1 MSITMASLVLALQL
15 AQPAG
20 GAAPA
25 GAQPPAAQPPAAAQ
39 PAPASPRVETVEDLL
54 KLIEDAEGR
63 FRTLTAE
70 VLFDQVKGVD
80 ADRRKRFGKI
90 WFEDGRVQTPPGPRR
105 FAVRFDRVQF
115 GSRIQDEVQEYIFD
129 GQWMVERRPAEK
141 QIIKQQVGRPGE
153 TLDPLRL
160 GEGRFPLPI
169 GQKADAIRARYTVEM
184 LAPEAGLEAHEAKEL
199 PALQKFV
206 AGTHQ
211 LKLVPVAGLI
221 ETEEL
226 KEIRLWYRTEAGS
239 DGRTNLLPRLAR
251 TVNRA
256 NDVTL
261 VQMINVELNA
271 PVPAE
276 VLSTVVPEG
285 WDAQV
290 RELPPVAPPVTPP
303 GR

>member
-1 MSITMASLVLALQL
+1 MHIALASVVAALQISQPGGEPL
-15 AQPAG
+15 GVQPPPGIATQPAG
-20 GAAPA
+20 T
-25 GAQPPAAQPPAAAQ
+25 
-39 PAPASPRVETVEDLL
+39 PRRIESAEDLL
-54 KLIEDAEGR
+54 RLIEDAEGR
-63 FRTLTAE
+63 FRTLSAD

-141 QIIKQQVGRPGE
+141 QIIKQQVARPGE
-153 TLDPLRL
+153 NSDPLRL

-169 GQKADAIRARYTVEM
+169 GQKAAAIRERYTVEL
-184 LAPEAGLEAHEAKEL
+184 LAPEVGLEAHDEKEL

-226 KEIRLWYRTEAGS
+226 KEIRLWYRAEVAS
-239 DGRTNLLPRLAR
+239 DGLTNLLPRLAR

-256 NDVTL
+256 GDVTI
-261 VQMINVELNA
+261 VQMINVALNL
-271 PVPAE
+271 PVPPD

-290 RELPPVAPPVTPP
+290 RELPPVAPPTAPT

>member
-1 MSITMASLVLALQL
+1 MSIAIASLVLALQIS
-15 AQPAG
+15 QPG
-20 GAAPA
+20 GEPPQTHPA
-25 GAQPPAAQPPAAAQ
+25 TASQ
-39 PAPASPRVETVEDLL
+39 PAPTPPRIETAEDLL

-141 QIIKQQVGRPGE
+141 QIIKQQVARPGE

-169 GQKADAIRARYTVEM
+169 GQKTAAIRARYAVEM
-184 LAPEAGLEAHEAKEL
+184 LVPEAGLEAHEEKEL
-199 PALQKFV
+199 PALLKFV

-221 ETEEL
+221 DTEEL
-226 KEIRLWYRTEAGS
+226 KEIRLWYRTETGS
-239 DGRTNLLPRLAR
+239 DGLTNLLPRLAR

-256 NDVTL
+256 GDVTI
-261 VQMINVELNA
+261 VQMINVVLNA
-271 PVPAE
+271 PVPPE
-276 VLSTVVPEG
+276 VLSTAVPEG

-290 RELPPVAPPVTPP
+290 RELPPVAPPVSPP

>member
-1 MSITMASLVLALQL
+1 MSITVASLVLALQI
-15 AQPAG
+15 AQP
-20 GAAPA
+20 GAKPPEAKTPST
-25 GAQPPAAQPPAAAQ
+25 QPPAPAAQ
-39 PAPASPRVETVEDLL
+39 PAPTSPRIESAEDLL

-63 FRTLTAE
+63 FKTLTAE

-141 QIIKQQVGRPGE
+141 QIIKHQVARPGE
-153 TLDPLRL
+153 NTDPLRL

-169 GQKADAIRARYTVEM
+169 GQKAAAIRARYTVEL
-184 LAPEAGLEAHEAKEL
+184 LAAESGLEAHEQKEL

-239 DGRTNLLPRLAR
+239 DGLTNLLPRLAR

-256 NDVTL
+256 GDVTI
-261 VQMINVELNA
+261 VQMINVVLNE
-271 PVPAE
+271 PVPAG

-290 RELPPVAPPVTPP
+290 RELPSATPPQAPP

>member
-1 MSITMASLVLALQL
+1 MSIAIASLVLALQIS
-15 AQPAG
+15 QPG
-20 GAAPA
+20 GEPPQTHPA
-25 GAQPPAAQPPAAAQ
+25 TASQ
-39 PAPASPRVETVEDLL
+39 PAPTPPRIETAEDLL

-141 QIIKQQVGRPGE
+141 QIIKQQVARPGE

-169 GQKADAIRARYTVEM
+169 GQKAAAIRARYAVEM
-184 LAPEAGLEAHEAKEL
+184 LVPEAGLEAHEEEEL
-199 PALQKFV
+199 PALLKFV

-221 ETEEL
+221 DTEEL
-226 KEIRLWYRTEAGS
+226 KEIRLWYRTETGS
-239 DGRTNLLPRLAR
+239 DGLTNLLPRLAR

-256 NDVTL
+256 GDVTI
-261 VQMINVELNA
+261 VQMINVVLNA
-271 PVPAE
+271 PVPPE
-276 VLSTVVPEG
+276 VLSTAVPEG

-290 RELPPVAPPVTPP
+290 RELPPVAPPVSPP

>member
-1 MSITMASLVLALQL
+1 MTIAIASLVLALQIS
-15 AQPAG
+15 QPG
-20 GAAPA
+20 GEPPQTHPA
-25 GAQPPAAQPPAAAQ
+25 TASQ
-39 PAPASPRVETVEDLL
+39 PAPTPPRIETAEDLL

-141 QIIKQQVGRPGE
+141 QIIKQQVARPGE

-169 GQKADAIRARYTVEM
+169 GQKAAAIRARYAVEM
-184 LAPEAGLEAHEAKEL
+184 LVPEAGLEAHEEKEL
-199 PALQKFV
+199 PALLKFV

-221 ETEEL
+221 DTEEL
-226 KEIRLWYRTEAGS
+226 KEIRLWYRTEMGS
-239 DGRTNLLPRLAR
+239 DGLTNLLPRLAR

-256 NDVTL
+256 GDVTI
-261 VQMINVELNA
+261 VQMINVVLNA
-271 PVPAE
+271 PVPPE
-276 VLSTVVPEG
+276 VLSTAVPEG

-290 RELPPVAPPVTPP
+290 RELPPVAPPVSPP